1 MSAFVSIATV
11 AAVVVQPQ
19 AVRQRLQQRQ
29 QRQVAEEEA
38 DDARRQ
44 PDVDL
49 VSAGVIALSA
59 VAPSF
64 AIALGLGT
72 GYVFC
77 MVAPLFGISLLWE
90 HSARP
95 RPSRDLW
102 INVALCWR

>member
-1 MSAFVSIATV
+1 MSAFVSIATI
-11 AAVVVQPQ
+11 AAAVVQPQ

-29 QRQVAEEEA
+29 VAEEEA
-38 DDARRQ
+38 ADARRQ

-49 VSAGVIALSA
+49 VPAGAIALSA
-59 VAPSF
+59 VAPSS

-72 GYVFC
+72 AYVFG
-77 MVAPLFGISLLWE
+77 MVAPLFGLSLPWE

-102 INVALCWR
+102 INVALCWC